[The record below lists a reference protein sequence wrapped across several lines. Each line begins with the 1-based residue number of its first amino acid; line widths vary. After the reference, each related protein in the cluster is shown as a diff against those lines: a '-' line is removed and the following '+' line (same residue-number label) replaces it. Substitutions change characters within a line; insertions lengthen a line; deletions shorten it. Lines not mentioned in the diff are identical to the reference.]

1 MRFLLLFFICL
12 TFACRSNALALSL
25 ALPKSVILSLSNQ
38 YSGCLLTHPLL
49 TNVLTASS
57 LCVLSDSISQSFE
70 RSNQRS
76 ALVKSTETEV
86 IPRAAEGHSWYRSF
100 CMSVYGATVYGW
112 LITYWFKFLNRL
124 VPQENIT
131 FALVIKKVLIN
142 QLFMSPLLNGMFFTY
157 VTLTR
162 DVTSTISRKIEQI
175 KLKLSKD
182 LLPTIK
188 RSCVY
193 WGIVQFVNFSY
204 VATKYQL
211 LYTNSAFVV
220 WTTYIAYVGFR
231 KLEST

>member
-1 MRFLLLFFICL
+1 MKFLSFFLICL
-12 TFACRSNALALSL
+12 ANICGSKALTIPLT
-25 ALPKSVILSLSNQ
+25 LPKSLLLSISSK

-49 TNVLTASS
+49 TNVVTASS

-70 RSNQRS
+70 RLNQQRKVDSLTGKTES
-76 ALVKSTETEV
+76 AGL
-86 IPRAAEGHSWYRSF
+86 GHSWYRSF

-131 FALVIKKVLIN
+131 FALVLKKVFIN

-157 VTLTR
+157 VTVTR
-162 DVTSTISRKIEQI
+162 DVTSTMSQKIQQI

-204 VATKYQL
+204 IATRYQL

-220 WTTYIAYVGFR
+220 WTTYIAFVGFR
-231 KLEST
+231 KL